1 MMNTMRL
8 LLAVLLTAS
17 CASAPRVTPAPPE
30 APPGAPPGEY
40 VPGSGPPP
48 VAREFRGV
56 WVATVSNIDWPSV
69 KGLPVDS
76 QKAELLAI
84 LDRAAALKL
93 NAVIFQVRT
102 TGDALY
108 ASELEPWS
116 EYLTGVMGRAP
127 NPFYDP
133 LEFAV
138 QAAHERGLE
147 LHAWLNPYRARHP
160 SSQSP
165 LASNHLAVTR
175 PDIVRPYGTHLWMD
189 PGERAVQDHTTA
201 VVLDVVRRYDIDA
214 IHFDDYFYPYRER
227 DAVGAEIPFP
237 DDPSWKRYVD
247 GGGKLSRSDWRRNN
261 VDELVRRLHGEIRA
275 VKPWVKFGVSPIGI
289 WRPGYPAEGCCFD
302 AYESI
307 YADSR
312 KWLAEG
318 WLDYFVPQL
327 YRQMSDPL
335 MNYGVMLGWWSQQ
348 NVKQRQV
355 YAGMIPSRVTGRPGG
370 WRADEIVGQ
379 IYVARGH
386 PGASGHV
393 HFSAKALM
401 QSADSLAEKLMR
413 TVYRAPALVPV
424 SDWVQG
430 SAPARPRVTLAPGP
444 NANSATLSVSA
455 SDGAPVRVWV
465 VRALYGD
472 RWIVEII
479 PGTRDRIEL
488 TGPAPL
494 REVTVSAVD
503 RNGKEGPLAVVRRP

>member
-1 MMNTMRL
+1 MTRAMRAL
-8 LLAVLLTAS
+8 PLFTVLVATS
-17 CASAPRVTPAPPE
+17 CASAPRAAPE
-30 APPGAPPGEY
+30 F

-56 WVATVSNIDWPSV
+56 WVATVSNIDWPSRR
-69 KGLPVDS
+69 GLPVDS
-76 QKAELLAI
+76 QKAELIAI
-84 LDRAAALKL
+84 MDRAVALKL

-116 EYLTGVMGRAP
+116 EYITGVMGQAP
-127 NPFYDP
+127 DPFYDP

-138 QAAHERGLE
+138 KAAHERGLE

-160 SSQSP
+160 SSTAA
-165 LASNHLAVTR
+165 LAKNHLAVTR
-175 PDIVRPYGTHLWMD
+175 PDIVRRYGTHLWMD

-201 VVLDVVRRYDIDA
+201 VVLDVVRRYDIDGL
-214 IHFDDYFYPYRER
+214 HFDDYFYPYRER
-227 DAVGAEIPFP
+227 DSANVEIPFP
-237 DDPSWKRYVD
+237 DEPSWQRYVA
-247 GGGKLSRSDWRRNN
+247 GGGKLSRSDWRRHN
-261 VDELVRRLHGEIRA
+261 VDELIQRLYGEIHA
-275 VKPWVKFGVSPIGI
+275 VKPWVKFGVSPIGV

-327 YRQMSDPL
+327 YRTMSDSL

-348 NVKQRQV
+348 NEKQRQLYV
-355 YAGMIPSRVTGRPGG
+355 GMIPSRVTGRAGG
-370 WRADEIVGQ
+370 WPASEIVGQ
-379 IYVARGH
+379 VYVARGH

-401 QSADSLAEKLMR
+401 QSPDSLSEKLAR
-413 TVYRAPALVPV
+413 SVYRTPALVPLSAWMEGPAPPRPQV
-424 SDWVQG
+424 RLSPG
-430 SAPARPRVTLAPGP
+430 SSTNR
-444 NANSATLSVSA
+444 ATLSMEPGN
-455 SDGAPVRVWV
+455 DTPVRVWV
-465 VRALYGD
+465 VRALYGN
-472 RWIVEII
+472 RWVVDVV
-479 PGTRDRIEL
+479 PGTRTMIEL
-488 TGPAPL
+488 SGPSAL

-503 RNGKEGPLAVVRRP
+503 RNGKEGPMAVVQAPREN